1 VKNALAYYKTV
12 SVTTKCFAALGPCEE
27 VERNGLEAGKALTI
41 IAETQQGAARV
52 QKDILRV

>member
-1 VKNALAYYKTV
+1 MKNALAYLKTV

-41 IAETQQGAARV
+41 I
-52 QKDILRV
+52 QKHNRGQPECKKIS